1 MKQLLAAITMVFVA
15 SAASA
20 GVMMEKTELDD
31 AQIARVNELYPDDQS
46 GTYGHYMWIRVG
58 HHVISIQTDD
68 IRFGKEQ
75 FKEKLKEKA
84 KHALEHDAKLK
95 TAFEILTSK
104 GFSTQEAA
112 LLISLIG
119 N

>member
-1 MKQLLAAITMVFVA
+1 MKQLLAALLITFAA

-20 GVMMEKTELDD
+20 GVMMEKTELND

-84 KHALEHDAKLK
+84 KHALEYDAKLK
-95 TAFEILTSK
+95 AAFEILTSK

>member
-1 MKQLLAAITMVFVA
+1 MKQLPAALLITFAA

-46 GTYGHYMWIRVG
+46 GKYGHFLWFRVG
-58 HHVISIQTDD
+58 PHVISIPSDD
-68 IRFGKEQ
+68 IRFGEEQ
-75 FKEKLKEKA
+75 FKEKLKEKTKEA
-84 KHALEHDAKLK
+84 FKHDAKLK
-95 TAFEILTSK
+95 AAFQILTSK